1 VSVAHGGAAH
11 IYLNMKGRDIG
22 GVVERAAAGELMLG
36 AAKVL
41 ADLSLDGRPVV
52 ERIFRRDELAEIG
65 LDNPSSGD
73 LVVFLNPGFAAS
85 NRLSGD
91 ALGPTRYYGQHGNL
105 AAHDGMCG
113 MLFARGAGI
122 RKKRVDEVPATA
134 VAPLVA
140 ELLGITLSN
149 SSDEL
154 QRRSSDSR
162 RSGLVD

>member
-1 VSVAHGGAAH
+1 
-11 IYLNMKGRDIG
+11 
-22 GVVERAAAGELMLG
+22 
-36 AAKVL
+36 
-41 ADLSLDGRPVV
+41 
-52 ERIFRRDELAEIG
+52 
-65 LDNPSSGD
+65 
-73 LVVFLNPGFAAS
+73 
-85 NRLSGD
+85 
-91 ALGPTRYYGQHGNL
+91 
-105 AAHDGMCG
+105 